1 MIGLLPLIAAGWF
14 AYDHRN
20 ALIDGLTP
28 GVTHVAPPAKTAVP
42 LAPQPAGSES
52 GVIRLSARP
61 GLDVPVSVVTKWW
74 LNDPRFGQISVY
86 VPVGTTPRE
95 ALTVALAERGYQ
107 ALP

>member
-1 MIGLLPLIAAGWF
+1 MTLLPLIAAGWL

-20 ALIDGLTP
+20 ALIDGLTAA
-28 GVTHVAPPAKTAVP
+28 VARVDPPAQTAVP

-52 GVIRLSARP
+52 RVVRLSARP
-61 GLDVPVSVVTKWW
+61 GLDVPVRIVTKWW

-107 ALP
+107 SLP

>member
-1 MIGLLPLIAAGWF
+1 MILLPLIAAGWF

-20 ALIDGLTP
+20 ALLDGLAAA
-28 GVTHVAPPAKTAVP
+28 VAPIDPPAQTAVP
-42 LAPQPAGSES
+42 LAPQPAGPEPR
-52 GVIRLSARP
+52 VVRLSAQP
-61 GLDVPVSVVTKWW
+61 GLDVPVRVVMKWW

-86 VPVGTTPRE
+86 VPVGSTPRE